1 MNCYYDLCQS
11 KKVGAFKI
19 FCHSHS
25 DNSFTK
31 FTCVTFKDMY
41 LLFIL
46 VNGYITSFFFE
57 TVKDRYRVC
66 YASLEQKYNKKY
78 I

>member
-11 KKVGAFKI
+11 KKVIALKI
-19 FCHSHS
+19 ICHSHS

-41 LLFIL
+41 LFFYLNYGFIM
-46 VNGYITSFFFE
+46 SFFFK
-57 TVKDRYRVC
+57 TVKDRYRVG
-66 YASLEQKYNKKY
+66 YMNYV
-78 I
+78 